1 MYWRYLLICIVVILI
16 KQCMITVDI
25 YFTNIFVVLGVA
37 SITWVLM
44 NSDIRREDLWYT
56 ISISSW
62 MLLTLILIG
71 GLITTIWVS
80 PFE

>member
-1 MYWRYLLICIVVILI
+1 MYWRYPLICIVVNLI
-16 KQCMITVDI
+16 KKCMIKVDI
-25 YFTNIFVVLGVA
+25 YFTIIFVVLGVA

-71 GLITTIWVS
+71 GLITTIYN
-80 PFE
+80 EQ